1 MPKDQGPD
9 LTIMTAQ
16 IVTNYLL
23 NHDVET
29 EDVPSLIQL
38 VAQSLK
44 LISYKQACSLV
55 NHYGS
60 AVVPAVPIEDS
71 IQPDYLICLEDGR
84 RMKMLKRHL
93 KTAYNMTP
101 EQYRMRWG
109 LPANYPMTAPN
120 YAQKRSILAKDFGL
134 GNHLRYLRKVAG

>member
-1 MPKDQGPD
+1 MPKNKGFD
-9 LTIMTAQ
+9 LVIMTAQ

-23 NHDVET
+23 NHDVEA
-29 EDVPSLIQL
+29 ENVPSLIQL

-44 LISYKQACSLV
+44 LISYKQACSLM
-55 NHYGS
+55 NHHGS

-71 IQPDYLICLEDGR
+71 LQPDCIICLEDGR

-101 EQYRMRWG
+101 EQYKIRWG
-109 LPANYPMTAPN
+109 LPNNYPMTAPN
-120 YAQKRSILAKDFGL
+120 YSQKRSTLAKDFGL
-134 GNHLRYLRKVAG
+134 GNHLSYHSKVEG